1 MSEPLRIV
9 VADDHP
15 LYRDGVVGTLR
26 SAGLDVVGEA
36 AIASDAVRLVRDLA
50 PELALFDVDMPGGGI
65 AAAAEAHAASPETR
79 IVMLTVSEDDD
90 DLVAAIAAGA
100 SGYVLKGVA
109 GRELVSILRQVAGG
123 ERYVTS
129 RLAFAALHRQAEP
142 QDDPVAELT
151 EREREILD
159 LVSEGLS
166 NAEIGDR
173 LRIAEKTV
181 KHYMTAVLGKLGA
194 RSRVEAALIGYKA
207 GLGRGQETPV
217 ADEEARPRR

>member
-1 MSEPLRIV
+1 MSDLLRIV

-36 AIASDAVRLVRDLA
+36 AIARDAIRLVAQHA
-50 PELALFDVDMPGGGI
+50 PDLALFDVDMPGGGI
-65 AAAAEAHAASPETR
+65 AAAKAVHEANPETKV
-79 IVMLTVSEDDD
+79 VMLTVSEDED
-90 DLVAAIAAGA
+90 DLVAAIDAGA

-109 GRELVSILRQVAGG
+109 GRELVAILRQVAGG
-123 ERYVTS
+123 DRYVSS
-129 RLAFAALHRQAEP
+129 RLAFAALHRRTDAP
-142 QDDPVAELT
+142 GDDPIAELT
-151 EREREILD
+151 EREREILE

-173 LRIAEKTV
+173 LSIAEKTV

-207 GLGRGQETPV
+207 GLGRG
-217 ADEEARPRR
+217 